1 MVIIFIQTHF
11 YSIVSLETHINTRF
25 VQTGFPHMFPSKHL
39 VIFKI
44 LLFVLPIFESFALFL
59 ITHDHNINS
68 DSFLLNS
75 FSWNRHHHKIYSN
88 WFCPHVSLK
97 TLGHIQNT
105 VVGFAFIYFCK
116 FCPFSYIRLF
126 LSPTTRFFR
135 SFSINFS
142 SKRDFC
148 FSSTKIAGVLDLPWI
163 KKDEIQ

>member
-97 TLGHIQNT
+97 TLGHIKNT

-116 FCPFSYIRLF
+116 FCLFPYYTWSYYLYF
-126 LSPTTRFFR
+126 LLR
-135 SFSINFS
+135 SVSWN
-142 SKRDFC
+142 
-148 FSSTKIAGVLDLPWI
+148 THYQKICSVMFPNTFHS
-163 KKDEIQ
+163 